1 MNANVFEYLLGVFPE
16 YIVSKILLYLT
27 HPSCDLIKKDLSIEF
42 GYNEEDKKFELGFYS
57 KIFTRIRV
65 IQKYRIIDEKLCDNI
80 KNEWKKLKSAMNS
93 RHDEIYDCENSYE
106 PNCIHK
112 KNIEKYMR
120 MIDEHQFNL
129 DKFCKER
136 KMIQNKL
143 RIF

>member
-1 MNANVFEYLLGVFPE
+1 MNSNVFEYLHSIFPE

-42 GYNEEDKKFELGFYS
+42 GYNEEDKKFKSGLYT

-80 KNEWKKLKSAMNS
+80 KNEWIKLKNAAM
-93 RHDEIYDCENSYE
+93 CENSF
-106 PNCIHK
+106 
-112 KNIEKYMR
+112 R
-120 MIDEHQFNL
+120 MMDEHHFNL
-129 DKFCKER
+129 DRFCKER

-143 RIF
+143 RI